1 MNNLVEFFNNMST
14 IGVKPS
20 QAFISAL
27 DPNKKYCA
35 YAWLEA
41 TAAPPGTPGLLTQ
54 QTNQWGTRIY
64 SINKLSYQTPYLAL
78 F

>member
-1 MNNLVEFFNNMST
+1 MNNLVEFSNNT

-20 QAFISAL
+20 QASISDL

-41 TAAPPGTPGLLTQ
+41 TAAPSGTPGLLTQ
-54 QTNQWGTRIY
+54 INDEGKRIY
-64 SINKLSYQTPYLAL
+64 SQQII
-78 F
+78 

>member
-1 MNNLVEFFNNMST
+1 MNDLVEFFNDT

-20 QAFISAL
+20 PAFISAL
-27 DPNKKYCA
+27 DPNKKYCV

-54 QTNQWGTRIY
+54 INKGGKIIY
-64 SINKLSYQTPYLAL
+64 SQ
-78 F
+78 